1 MNWKF
6 SFLPEAEDEFLNLD
20 GSQRSLVAKAI
31 KKVSKNPLPASEGG
45 YGKPLGNHNQTHLA
59 GTLKIK
65 LRTAGIR
72 VVYVLIRTETEM
84 KIIVIGARE
93 DDEVYLT
100 AEKRM
105 RKYKSLFFVK

>member
-1 MNWKF
+1 MTWSYRF
-6 SFLPEAEDEFLNLD
+6 IDEAKRDLKRLD
-20 GSQRSLVAKAI
+20 GSQRSVVMKALDKVAQ
-31 KKVSKNPLPASEGG
+31 NPLPASEGG
-45 YGKPLGNHNQTHLA
+45 YGKPLGNHNQTYLA

-65 LRTAGIR
+65 IRTAGIR

-105 RKYKSLFFVK
+105 KKYRNYLGV

>member
-1 MNWKF
+1 MTWSYRF
-6 SFLPEAEDEFLNLD
+6 IDEAKRDLKRQD
-20 GSQRSLVAKAI
+20 GSQRAVVMKALDKVAQ
-31 KKVSKNPLPASEGG
+31 NPLPASEGG

-72 VVYVLIRTETEM
+72 VVYVLIRTKTEM

-105 RKYKSLFFVK
+105 RKYKSLFHIK